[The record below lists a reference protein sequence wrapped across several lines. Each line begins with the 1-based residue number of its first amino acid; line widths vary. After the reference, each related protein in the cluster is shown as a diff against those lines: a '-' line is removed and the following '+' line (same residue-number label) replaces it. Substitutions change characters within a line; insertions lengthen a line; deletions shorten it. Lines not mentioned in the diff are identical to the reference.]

1 MRLRCAIILVGVSF
15 GGGTGGVYGLVSPA
29 SAALN
34 VHYSVYV
41 LEPWIA
47 AHAY

>member
-1 MRLRCAIILVGVSF
+1 MRLLYVIILV
-15 GGGTGGVYGLVSPA
+15 GVYGLVSPA

-41 LEPWIA
+41 LEPHYHSA
-47 AHAY
+47 LSHL